1 MNMITSV
8 QTVLWT
14 KYFDFKTRATRSEY
28 WWYTLFIWIASMVIQ
43 APYFFYWD
51 EVMAAPIEDPF
62 VLLPVEVINVIFGL
76 LTIIPGISVSVRRLH
91 DVGRSGW
98 WLLLW
103 FLPIIGWIPLIY
115 WTCKASTDDNQWG
128 ENPLA

>member
-43 APYFFYWD
+43 APYFFHWD
-51 EVMAAPIEDPF
+51 EVTAAPPEAPF
-62 VLLPVEVINVIFGL
+62 VLPVVEVINVIFGL
-76 LTIIPGISVSVRRLH
+76 LTIIPGIAVSIRRLH

-115 WTCKASTDDNQWG
+115 WACKASTEANQWG
-128 ENPLA
+128 ENPFA